1 MDRKYR
7 RSFSWLAVVLCM
19 ALLMTG
25 MPLAPA
31 YAKSKKDTYYTI
43 KWKVNGETVKKD
55 KVKKGEKPE
64 KPEDPADYDDGKYTY
79 TFKGWEPKVTKA
91 TKDMTYKAQFKKT
104 ERTFTITWLDDE
116 GKLIDFTKVKYGKVP
131 THEDP
136 KKKPSKKSTYTFAG
150 WDPKPVKAK
159 EDTTYTATFE
169 KKARTYTITWLDD
182 KGNEIDQTKVA
193 YGKLPTHDD
202 PVKASEKYTYTFT
215 GWQPALTEVTE
226 DATYTATFEKG
237 EKIDGKYTITWLDD
251 AGNLIDTTEVKAGK
265 LPKHD
270 DPAKAP
276 TEQYT
281 YTFTGWTPEVVK
293 AEGDATYTATFE
305 QAARVYTVTWL
316 DDEGNVIDQTGVPY
330 GETPTHADPTLSDSE
345 SYTYVFKGWEP
356 ALAPVTGDATYTAV
370 FDEIPKDPAA
380 PEQTVEPEQ
389 APETFTIYWLD
400 GENVIDTTTAQAGE
414 VPFHEPL
421 TREATEEYTYTFTGW
436 TPEPEAATGDAAY
449 TATFS
454 QAPRTYAV
462 TWLDDADN
470 VIDTTLVAYGE
481 MPVHDDPAKAATE
494 QATYTFAGWT
504 PELAPVTGEATYKAT
519 FTETLNPE
527 TEDPAMAVGDTVNI
541 TFLNWDGTPLGDP
554 NPYIVTE
561 PATQVYYAGAEP
573 TRADESVTYRWIGWT
588 DGTNHYGKSRNGEEA
603 PLLPAATAD
612 ATYTAEYDA
621 YAAITI
627 KWNYDGATDTV
638 LEGRVGEAVTAPA
651 SPREG
656 YTLGGW
662 QLADGTVIPVEAF
675 PTTFTTNMTLTA
687 VWKVKV
693 TVDWDYQ
700 DSTATVLEGLPG
712 EAVTAPASP
721 REGYTLGG
729 WRLPGSDSVSP
740 KFIET
745 FPNADAT
752 VKAVWNVTITY
763 DWNYKVGKGIKKVN
777 KLTGLS
783 GEKVEEPEQQRGD
796 DYIVIGW
803 TRPGS
808 TEQEAFP
815 QVFPN
820 EDITLTAQWAK
831 GMDLGK
837 VECPAYVQ
845 SAKALRKATALMP
858 KEVTLDDG
866 TTAKLNWKAKDV
878 VVLYKDAGTDVEGDG
893 TYTFILSIDNSDSE
907 YVVICDLVVGPKKS
921 KTVGADKKK
930 NTKYRYRWDAPSED
944 ANAIIVEC
952 READAKK
959 DGTPKALTIPAII
972 DGKTV
977 VGIGEGVFQG
987 KEFKT
992 IVVPDG
998 VTSIGDS
1005 AFADCP
1011 NLNKLTLPDSLTEI
1025 GAGIISGDTIESV
1038 TLSISLKTTMAVE
1051 GGSYT
1056 ICHEVEEAKSNA
1068 DPTMTTPVALPENTP
1083 TDLTINDGGVLTLGM
1098 SDSFTIL
1105 EGHKAK
1111 GVSATTVINDPGVL
1125 LAEICWQDDAG
1136 TYLDSTFVEYGTVPT
1151 HDPLTREGY
1160 TFIGWNPTP
1169 VAVTNPA
1176 TYQAVFSTG
1185 NQFIVTF
1192 TSEDGNTTYEK
1203 KPVDAGTQPRY
1214 TGTTPTKEGDASK
1227 VYTFDGWVDAADTS
1241 AEPTVYTDKTF
1252 PPVTADTT
1260 YKAHFSEEA
1269 REAIALKVTYTGPTL
1284 TKVYDLTR
1292 NVFKTTA
1299 SGGTT
1304 YAITAPKEGDFTLA
1318 PAKDSDKEFFNSHK
1332 KVQVNVAS
1340 IKSVEQFSGSDAG
1353 QYNLKFTFGLKGD
1366 DAQYYTANAVTVK
1379 AEITKREVVITPR
1392 AGTYKVYGTTDPT
1405 YKEGSWLSSD
1415 ETSPLH
1421 QSIAG
1426 VPSYGVP
1433 LNTVDG
1439 TTTLTVEDRTA
1450 DDITRG
1456 IKRGSYLTA
1465 EARKNNTKFFPNDGW
1480 LDRAQGEDA
1489 GTYKIGIG
1497 KMNFGKNFNMT
1508 LKDDVFTITAKNIG
1522 EANVTVDAVGNQKY
1536 TGRAIEPELTVR
1548 YGTMT
1553 LKKDTDYTVEFT
1565 DNVEPSTDAKKATA
1579 TLTGKGNF
1587 TGTKEVTFTIIRTA
1601 DTTATPSPTST
1612 PSSGGG
1618 SSSSGYGY
1626 DGFDDEDEDD
1636 EEAEDEDEGVGV
1648 LTLDE
1653 VEYGTVLF
1661 GNDGLPRPFEIYDEE
1676 IEVPAPVEEGIVEA
1690 QAEAMD
1696 EAPGEADVEIDDES
1710 ETPETVRRVTIIPE
1724 PMKIPSFEED
1734 GEDEDVLIEGTN
1746 RQRYEELHLRLTTTE
1761 VQALVNNSVT
1771 EIVYELE
1778 NAQLVLPLASLT
1790 SEIALPEEEEPEDD
1804 DDAEVDE
1811 ELEIED
1817 GIEVDNSMAFGV
1829 SMDQLNI
1836 IDEEDEE
1843 TATSIVVEG
1852 YDIVIEQAD
1861 AEGLTPG
1868 EQALIADNVTLTNAY
1883 RVRVHIIPEGAEQV
1897 PTGETDD
1904 YDEPITAPA
1913 TEPLPEGCTLPDV
1926 VLRVS
1931 TNDSYLMAPEGTNVL
1946 YASPAASEA
1955 VPEEA
1960 ADTPDESGETP
1971 EGETPVAQT
1980 PVDPLM
1986 TGDATL
1992 TPAVYD
1998 EEEDPI
2004 RVVITPVT
2012 DGMYIAVAPPD
2023 WDPTPYLE
2031 DAGEADDFEAFEDT
2045 VEGDTDDEE
2054 LEFEDDEEI

>member
-1 MDRKYR
+1 M
-7 RSFSWLAVVLCM
+7 
-19 ALLMTG
+19 
-25 MPLAPA
+25 
-31 YAKSKKDTYYTI
+31 
-43 KWKVNGETVKKD
+43 
-55 KVKKGEKPE
+55 
-64 KPEDPADYDDGKYTY
+64 
-79 TFKGWEPKVTKA
+79 
-91 TKDMTYKAQFKKT
+91 
-104 ERTFTITWLDDE
+104 
-116 GKLIDFTKVKYGKVP
+116 
-131 THEDP
+131 
-136 KKKPSKKSTYTFAG
+136 
-150 WDPKPVKAK
+150 
-159 EDTTYTATFE
+159 
-169 KKARTYTITWLDD
+169 
-182 KGNEIDQTKVA
+182 
-193 YGKLPTHDD
+193 
-202 PVKASEKYTYTFT
+202 
-215 GWQPALTEVTE
+215 
-226 DATYTATFEKG
+226 
-237 EKIDGKYTITWLDD
+237 
-251 AGNLIDTTEVKAGK
+251 
-265 LPKHD
+265 
-270 DPAKAP
+270 
-276 TEQYT
+276 
-281 YTFTGWTPEVVK
+281 
-293 AEGDATYTATFE
+293 
-305 QAARVYTVTWL
+305 
-316 DDEGNVIDQTGVPY
+316 
-330 GETPTHADPTLSDSE
+330 
-345 SYTYVFKGWEP
+345 
-356 ALAPVTGDATYTAV
+356 
-370 FDEIPKDPAA
+370 
-380 PEQTVEPEQ
+380 
-389 APETFTIYWLD
+389 
-400 GENVIDTTTAQAGE
+400 
-414 VPFHEPL
+414 
-421 TREATEEYTYTFTGW
+421 
-436 TPEPEAATGDAAY
+436 
-449 TATFS
+449 
-454 QAPRTYAV
+454 
-462 TWLDDADN
+462 
-470 VIDTTLVAYGE
+470 
-481 MPVHDDPAKAATE
+481 
-494 QATYTFAGWT
+494 
-504 PELAPVTGEATYKAT
+504 
-519 FTETLNPE
+519 
-527 TEDPAMAVGDTVNI
+527 NI
-541 TFLNWDGTPLGDP
+541 TFLNWDGTPLP
-554 NPYIVTE
+554 APVPPYSVTE
-561 PATQVYYAGAEP
+561 PATQVLYKGDAP
-573 TRADESVTYRWIGWT
+573 THPDDNITYRWVGWT
-588 DGTNHYGKSRNGEEA
+588 DGVNHYGKSTNESDYTEER
-603 PLLPAATAD
+603 PLLPVATAD

-893 TYTFILSIDNSDSE
+893 TYTFILSIENSDSE

-977 VGIGEGVFQG
+977 VGIGEDVFQG

-1192 TSEDGNTTYEK
+1192 TSEDGNTTYETK
-1203 KPVDAGTQPRY
+1203 AVDAGTQPRY
-1214 TGTTPTKEGDASK
+1214 TGTTPTKEDDPTK

-1450 DDITRG
+1450 DDISRG

-1618 SSSSGYGY
+1618 GGSSSSGYGY

-1636 EEAEDEDEGVGV
+1636 EESEDEDEGVGV

-1696 EAPGEADVEIDDES
+1696 EAPGEADVEIDDVS
-1710 ETPETVRRVTIIPE
+1710 ETPVTVRRVTIIPE

-1829 SMDQLNI
+1829 SMDELNI

-2012 DGMYIAVAPPD
+2012 DGMYIAIAPPE
-2023 WDPTPYLE
+2023 WDATPYLE

-2045 VEGDTDDEE
+2045 VEGDSDDEE